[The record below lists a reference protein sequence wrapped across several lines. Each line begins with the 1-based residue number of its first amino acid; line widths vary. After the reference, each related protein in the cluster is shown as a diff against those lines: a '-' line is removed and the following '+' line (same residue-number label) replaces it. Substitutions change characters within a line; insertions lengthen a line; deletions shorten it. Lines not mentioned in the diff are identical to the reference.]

1 MVVNSLAFM
10 WFFLFVM
17 VVYFLC
23 QTKKEVQNVFLLVCS
38 YWFYSQVDIKMTILL
53 VILTL
58 VFWLLGKGIYHFME
72 KEDERKAGLL
82 TSLGVIIGIGALFYF
97 KYLNFFAESVAS
109 FASFLGFH
117 MSWTALHLVVPIG
130 LSFFTFK
137 LMSYVLDIHHGK
149 LPPHGRTRKED
160 GGMRKDQTTP
170 NPSYSGGDA
179 NDFIC
184 FANYIAFFPTI
195 LSGPIDRPKPFL
207 TQASTARTF
216 NPDQMMIGFRRV
228 LWGMFL
234 KMCIA
239 DRLDI
244 YVSAVWNN
252 YEHHSAISILFAS
265 LLYPLQMY
273 ADFGGYSEMAI
284 GVALMLGF
292 KVAENFKRPFFVLD
306 IAGYWSRWHMTLT
319 SWLTDYVFLPL
330 NIKFRDWDV
339 YGTIFAIM
347 LNMTF
352 IGLWHGA
359 NWTFLLFGI
368 YHGLWY
374 IPLMVG
380 GGFFKKRKIKVN
392 AHGWPKQ
399 QYVWK
404 MIGIYLVVT
413 FGLMLF
419 HSATIGEFCHI
430 CERMA
435 THWQGGLFTNLS
447 AMVNGAICLL
457 VLIYVDIQE
466 EWFPKYQLP
475 LPQMINRWRWELTIA
490 VEIVAILLFGV
501 FDNNQFIYFQF

>member
-1 MVVNSLAFM
+1 MVVNSLAFL

-17 VVYFLC
+17 VVYYLC
-23 QTKKEVQNVFLLVCS
+23 QTKKEAQNVFLLACS

-53 VILTL
+53 IILTL

-72 KEDERKAGLL
+72 KEDERKAGVL
-82 TSLGVIIGIGALFYF
+82 TSLGVTIGIGALFYF
-97 KYLNFFAESVAS
+97 KYLNFFAESVAT

-149 LPPHGRTRKED
+149 LPPYERTRKEE
-160 GGMRKDQTTP
+160 GGRRKDQTTP
-170 NPSYSGGDA
+170 NPSYSGGEA

-207 TQASTARTF
+207 TQTNVARQF
-216 NPDQMMIGFRRV
+216 NPDQLMNGFRRV

-404 MIGIYLVVT
+404 MIGIYFVVT

-419 HSATIGEFCHI
+419 HSATIGEFWHI
-430 CERMA
+430 CERIA
-435 THWQGGLFTNLS
+435 THWQGGLFTDMS
-447 AMVNGAICLL
+447 TMVNAAICLIA
-457 VLIYVDIQE
+457 LIYVDIQE

-475 LPQMINRWRWELTIA
+475 LPHQINRWRWELTAA

>member
-1 MVVNSLAFM
+1 MVVNSLAFL
-10 WFFLFVM
+10 WFFLIVI
-17 VVYFLC
+17 VVYYLF
-23 QTKKEVQNVFLLVCS
+23 QTRKVIQNIFLLGCS
-38 YWFYSQVDIKMTILL
+38 YWFYSQVDIMMTVLL
-53 VILTL
+53 IILTL
-58 VFWLLGKGIYHFME
+58 GFWMLGKGIGHYMQQE
-72 KEDERKAGLL
+72 GERKASLL
-82 TSLGVIIGIGALFYF
+82 TTVGVVIGIGALFYF
-97 KYLNFFAESVAS
+97 KYLDFFAESVAA
-109 FASFLGFH
+109 FASLLGFH

-149 LPPHGRTRKED
+149 ILPDNGVN
-160 GGMRKDQTTP
+160 GL
-170 NPSYSGGDA
+170 SG
-179 NDFIC
+179 FIS

-207 TQASTARTF
+207 TQTNVARLF
-216 NPDQMMIGFRRV
+216 NPDNLMTGFRRV

-244 YVSAVWNN
+244 YVSAIWNN
-252 YEHHSAISILFAS
+252 YEHHSALSILFAS

-330 NIKFRDWDV
+330 NIKFRDWGV
-339 YGTIFAIM
+339 YGTILAIM
-347 LNMTF
+347 LNMMF
-352 IGLWHGA
+352 IGMWHGA
-359 NWTFLLFGI
+359 NWTFFLFGI

-380 GGFFKKRKIKVN
+380 GNFFKKRKIKVN

-399 QYVWK
+399 QYVIK
-404 MIGIYLVVT
+404 MIGIYFVVT

-419 HSATIGEFCHI
+419 HSANIGEFWHI
-430 CERMA
+430 CERIA
-435 THWQGGLFTNLS
+435 THWQGGLFTDMS
-447 AMVNGAICLL
+447 SMVNAAICL
-457 VLIYVDIQE
+457 VALIYVDIQE

-475 LPQMINRWRWELTIA
+475 LPRQINPWRWELTVA
-490 VEIVAILLFGV
+490 VEMVAILLFGV

>member
-1 MVVNSLAFM
+1 MVVNSLAFL

-17 VVYFLC
+17 VVYYLC
-23 QTKKEVQNVFLLVCS
+23 QTKKEVQNVFLLACS
-38 YWFYSQVDIKMTILL
+38 YWFYSQVDIRMTGLL
-53 VILTL
+53 IILTL
-58 VFWLLGKGIYHFME
+58 VFWLLGKGIGHYMQQ
-72 KEDERKAGLL
+72 EDEWKASLL
-82 TSLGVIIGIGALFYF
+82 TTVGVVIGIGALFYF
-97 KYLNFFAESVAS
+97 KYLDFFAESVAA
-109 FASFLGFH
+109 FASLLGFH

-149 LPPHGRTRKED
+149 ILPDNGVN
-160 GGMRKDQTTP
+160 GL
-170 NPSYSGGDA
+170 SG
-179 NDFIC
+179 FIS

-207 TQASTARTF
+207 TQTNVARLF
-216 NPDQMMIGFRRV
+216 NPDNLMTGFRRV

-244 YVSAVWNN
+244 YVSAIWNN
-252 YEHHSAISILFAS
+252 YEHHSSLSILFAS

-330 NIKFRDWDV
+330 NIKFRDWGV
-339 YGTIFAIM
+339 YGTILAIM
-347 LNMTF
+347 LNMMF
-352 IGLWHGA
+352 IGMWHGA
-359 NWTFLLFGI
+359 NWTFFLFGI

-380 GGFFKKRKIKVN
+380 GNFFKKRKIKVN
-392 AHGWPKQ
+392 THGWPKQ
-399 QYVWK
+399 KYVWK
-404 MIGIYLVVT
+404 MVGIYLVVT

-419 HSATIGEFCHI
+419 HSANISEFWHI
-430 CERMA
+430 CERVA
-435 THWQGGLFTNLS
+435 THWEGGLFTDMS
-447 AMVNGAICLL
+447 SMVNGAICLIA
-457 VLIYVDIQE
+457 LIYVDIQE

-475 LPQMINRWRWELTIA
+475 LPQFVNRWRWELTVA